1 MSGLQKNC
9 KATHVLYL
17 YSFIVD
23 FFLKESMPN
32 EQLVSVKVSTTP
44 IFICSL
50 LINTKS
56 DGSKHANG
64 ESNSSFGFVML
75 DPLCTQSP
83 ASPAVVFSNLQN
95 IREG

>member
-1 MSGLQKNC
+1 MFC
-9 KATHVLYL
+9 IYIVLL
-17 YSFIVD
+17 SI
-23 FFLKESMPN
+23 FLKDSMPN
-32 EQLVSVKVSTTP
+32 EQLVSVKVSTPP